1 MPTVSPFRRV
11 KQGVRAAVRLTPKS
25 AQAGI
30 DGLVARPG
38 GMALKA
44 KVREAPEKG
53 RANDA
58 LLRLLAEEWGVPCSR
73 LEIAAGESSRDKQVH
88 IAGDTELVMRQ
99 LCGWLRRVGIE
110 QKV

>member
-1 MPTVSPFRRV
+1 MLTASPFRRV
-11 KQGVRAAVRLTPKS
+11 KLGVQVAFRLNPKS

-44 KVREAPEKG
+44 RLREAPEKG

-58 LLRLLAEEWGVPCSR
+58 LLRLLAEEWGVPYSR
-73 LEIAAGESSRDKQVH
+73 LEIAAGESSRDK
-88 IAGDTELVMRQ
+88 LV
-99 LCGWLRRVGIE
+99 WWI
-110 QKV
+110 